1 MRVVVRAVQFVLTR
15 PEITATPQ
23 QTRNIA
29 ANSGRYRLPSR
40 MEGKM
45 QALAVLIS
53 VLIAALPVC
62 AVIAPL

>member
-1 MRVVVRAVQFVLTR
+1 MRLVVVCVQFVPMR
-15 PEITATPQ
+15 PEITPSPQ
-23 QTRNIA
+23 QTRNTA
-29 ANSGRYRLPSR
+29 AKRDRYRLPSR

-62 AVIAPL
+62 AVIVPL